1 MRPVLTTCALLLCAA
16 PLLGQAQKG
25 ASTPDLSGF
34 WELRYDSLNVPRAA
48 LTTEAAA
55 AQEAQSRKDTEAI
68 RACEPAGVPALMADR
83 APLDLRQ
90 SPTVIGMV
98 AKRPSSTR
106 YIYTDGREHPPLD
119 EYEPTTNGH
128 SVGKWEG
135 GSLVVHTIGFSE
147 RGVTSIPGGGF
158 RTPGSRLTERYRLL
172 NDGQRLS
179 VTLTWEDPKVFQTP
193 HTYEYRYYRVKDIPL
208 PRVYQCNPADP
219 ERTRFLTEVPRA
231 K

>member
-1 MRPVLTTCALLLCAA
+1 
-16 PLLGQAQKG
+16 
-25 ASTPDLSGF
+25 
-34 WELRYDSLNVPRAA
+34 
-48 LTTEAAA
+48 
-55 AQEAQSRKDTEAI
+55 
-68 RACEPAGVPALMADR
+68 
-83 APLDLRQ
+83 
-90 SPTVIGMV
+90 
-98 AKRPSSTR
+98 
-106 YIYTDGREHPPLD
+106 
-119 EYEPTTNGH
+119 
-128 SVGKWEG
+128 VGKWEG

>member
-1 MRPVLTTCALLLCAA
+1 MRPVLTTFALLVYAA

-25 ASTPDLSGF
+25 AATPDLSGF
-34 WELRYDSLNVPRAA
+34 WELRYDSMNVPRAA
-48 LTTEAAA
+48 LTKEAVT
-55 AQEAQSRKDTEAI
+55 AQETQSRKDVEAI
-68 RACEPAGVPALMADR
+68 RACEPAGLPALMSDR
-83 APLDLRQ
+83 APLDIRQ

-128 SVGKWEG
+128 SVGRWEG
-135 GSLVVHTIGFSE
+135 ATLVVSSIGFSE

-158 RTPGSRLTERYRLL
+158 RTLGSRLTERYRLL

-179 VTLTWEDPKVFQTP
+179 VTFTWEDAKVFQAP
-193 HTYEYRYYRVKDIPL
+193 HTYEYRYYRVKDISL

-219 ERTRFLTEVPRA
+219 ERTRFLTEAPRA